1 MRRNYPIKA
10 LAVTE
15 RHGQAFINGDVRS
28 EQETRA
34 GSKTTEDDK
43 FFEEGIDYFLK
54 GYAYHPNLV
63 AWDAQF
69 RLGLSQQRM
78 DINGDSFDTNG
89 NLLGYT
95 LSALLLQQKPIS
107 VRLAASDN
115 DEFLQRS
122 FARTNEYKTSRQA
135 IQILSRY
142 LVSSSLLWENLRSDE
157 ISDMRETK
165 RHTRRLRF
173 SAESR
178 TDPGRFTSL
187 VYEHEDTAQTATF
200 IPSSGPPII
209 QDQPTK
215 RDEVNFSNLWH
226 FGPEDSQNTLSG
238 RARYLKR
245 TGFFPDEVITLDQRL
260 DLVHT
265 PTFSTFYHGLYD
277 RETTETEKDELML
290 GEAGFLKKIYGSLDL
305 GGRVTITSRD
315 FGTGTEDITGVFVN
329 ADYRKRT
336 DIGPYQAS
344 LLLGRQR
351 EKQTST
357 SGVKPVIDES
367 VTLSGI
373 TFVALAEPNVLIGTI
388 VVTTADH
395 SFTYREGIDYEVHTI
410 GVVTEIARMGGGLIG
425 DPETVLVSYSVT
437 AALKDTFNRTL
448 IAWTN
453 RLGLRWV
460 PVWLYFEYHLRD
472 EELVSGDDPGNL
484 DRIATT
490 LLGVEYRYHGLSA
503 SAEHEIRDERLSPS
517 SNTDRLRVRYQQRL
531 NDALEMAL
539 GGHLE
544 RVRYSQG
551 AKFGLAPGRDKLDVF
566 DLFARV
572 TTRIRRDV
580 LLLVEADYYDSSGQT
595 NSKLT
600 RLGIGLRGSFRSL
613 DFSVKAR
620 HSIFQQEMTDGSR
633 DTLSFSVS
641 RRF

>member
-1 MRRNYPIKA
+1 M
-10 LAVTE
+10 TE
-15 RHGQAFINGDVRS
+15 RHGEVFINGDVRS
-28 EQETRA
+28 EQETRS
-34 GSKTTEDDK
+34 GFKTKENDQ
-43 FFEEGIDYFLK
+43 FFEEGINYFLK

-78 DINGDSFDTNG
+78 DINGNRFDTNG
-89 NLLGYT
+89 DLLGYT
-95 LSALLLQQKPIS
+95 LSALLLQKRPLS
-107 VRLAASDN
+107 VRLTASDN

-122 FARTNEYKTSRQA
+122 FARTNEYKTSRQS
-135 IQILSRY
+135 IEIISRF

-178 TDPGRFTSL
+178 TDPNRFTSL

-200 IPSSGPPII
+200 IPTSGPIVV

-215 RDEVNFSNLWH
+215 RDEFNFSNLWH
-226 FGPEDSQNTLSG
+226 FGPEDTQDTLSG

-245 TGFFPDEVITLDQRL
+245 TGFFPDEVITVDQRL

-265 PTFSTFYHGLYD
+265 PTFSSFYHVIYD
-277 RETTETEKDELML
+277 SETTQTEKDELLL
-290 GEAGFLKKIYGSLDL
+290 GEAGVLKKFYSSLDL
-305 GGRVTITSRD
+305 GGRVTISSRD
-315 FGTGTEDITGVFVN
+315 FGSGTEDITGVFVN
-329 ADYRKRT
+329 ADYRKST
-336 DIGPYQAS
+336 DIGPYEAS

-357 SGVKPVIDES
+357 SGIKPVIDES

-373 TFVALAEPNVLIGTI
+373 TFVPLTEPNVLPATI
-388 VVTTADH
+388 VVTTSDH

-410 GVVTEIARMGGGLIG
+410 GVVTEIARLGGGLIA

-437 AALKDTFNRTL
+437 AALSDTFNRTL
-448 IAWTN
+448 ITWTN
-453 RLGLRWV
+453 RLGLRWI
-460 PVWLYFEYHLRD
+460 PVWLYLRYHLRD

-484 DRIATT
+484 DRVATT
-490 LLGVEYRYHGLSA
+490 LLGVEYRFRGLSA
-503 SAEHEIRDERLSPS
+503 ALEHEIRSERLSPS
-517 SNTDRLRVRYQQRL
+517 STTDRLRVRYQQRL
-531 NDALEMAL
+531 SDALELAL
-539 GGHLE
+539 GGHVE
-544 RVRYSQG
+544 RLRYSQG
-551 AKFGLAPGRDKLDVF
+551 SKFGLAPGRDKLDVF

-572 TTRIRRDV
+572 TTRLRRDV

-595 NSKLT
+595 NSQLT
-600 RLGIGLRGSFRSL
+600 RVGVGLQGSFRSL

-620 HSIFQQEMTDGSR
+620 HSIYQQEQTDGTR